1 MRIWKYTLR
10 TKRSVIEMPA
20 GAKLLDVQMQFGDCQ
35 LWALVDEQ
43 QPFTEPRTVILYDTG
58 EPLPAEPGR
67 YIATIQ
73 MHGGALVSH
82 AFELIAADARK
93 GATS

>member
-20 GAKLLDVQMQFGDCQ
+20 GAKLLDVQMQFDECQ

-43 QPFTEPRTVILYDTG
+43 QAFTEMRTVVLYDTG
-58 EPLPAEPGR
+58 EPMPAEPGN
-67 YIATIQ
+67 YIATFQ
-73 MHGGALVSH
+73 MRGGALVSH
-82 AFELIAADARK
+82 AFELIASDTRK